1 MKHKYL
7 LGALLC
13 AAVTLAHATND
24 ALDEVVVTAS
34 RSEQHLNQT
43 LQSTSVI
50 TQRDIA
56 ESGAMDLI
64 ALLRNQA
71 GVEITQTGGLGTQSS
86 LYLRGSNSTH
96 TLVLIDGLRV
106 GSATAGGTAIEHL
119 MLDEIE
125 RVEIVRGN
133 VSSLYGSEAIGG
145 VVQIFTKR
153 GTGVPKGSISAAYGT
168 HNTRK
173 LGAAYGGTLN
183 NFSFEL
189 GASKLSS
196 DGVSAINPVI
206 VSGANPDKDGYDNVT
221 VSNRLG
227 YAFNADHRVEWSA
240 FQTQAKTQYDSSW
253 GMPTDTHRSGNRLTQ
268 WQVASHNAFAPN
280 WQSRL
285 TLGQGVDD
293 STNYTNNVKSGLFKT
308 TSDQLGWQNTV
319 AIGEQGVLL
328 LGTERLKQQVKS
340 DTAFSALSRTANSL
354 FAGYSADYGVHQ
366 VQMNVRQDRYSD
378 VGSANSA
385 LLAYGLRV
393 SDTLRLTASTSTA
406 FKAPTFNDMYWP
418 SSFGYQGNP
427 NLKPERAR
435 SVEAGLHY
443 AKDGAHVDATA
454 FGNRISNLIAIN
466 STFTTMENLDEAII
480 EGMEL
485 VYGVKHDAIE
495 VENSITLQTPRNA
508 KTGALLTHRAQT
520 LNTLTVARQFE
531 GGRFGFEW
539 RSSGTREDSN
549 MATLSPITLP
559 AYDVINLSAQW
570 KVTPQ
575 VSLNARVDNLLGQDY
590 MLVHGYNTLGRTL
603 FVGFTAQQ

>member
-1 MKHKYL
+1 MKHNYL

-13 AAVTLAHATND
+13 AITAFAQAENN

-34 RSEQHLNQT
+34 RSEQALNQT

-56 ESGAMDLI
+56 AAGATDVI

-86 LYLRGSNSTH
+86 MYLRGTNSTH

-119 MLDEIE
+119 MLDNIE
-125 RVEIVRGN
+125 RIEIVRGN

-145 VVQIFTKR
+145 VIQIFTKR
-153 GTGVPKGSISAAYGT
+153 GKGEPKGTVGAGYGT

-173 LGAAYGGTLN
+173 LAANYGGVLN
-183 NFSFEL
+183 NFSFAI

-196 DGVSAINPVI
+196 AGVSAINPVI
-206 VSGANPDKDGYDNVT
+206 ASSANPDKDGYENAS

-227 YAFNADHRVEWSA
+227 YAFNAHHKVEWSA
-240 FQTQAKTQYDSSW
+240 LLTQAKSQYDSSS
-253 GMPTDTHRSGNRLTQ
+253 GAASDTRHSNNRLTQ
-268 WQVASHNAFAPN
+268 WQVATHNAFTDR

-293 STNYTNNVKSGLFKT
+293 STNYTNRLKNGMFKT

-319 AIGEQGVLL
+319 ALGEQGVLL
-328 LGTERLKQQVKS
+328 LGAESLKQQVKS
-340 DTAFSALSRTANSL
+340 DTTFSVMSRTANSL

-366 VQMNVRQDRYSD
+366 VQVNVRQDRYSD
-378 VGSANSA
+378 VGGANSA
-385 LLAYGLRV
+385 LLAYGLRI
-393 SDTLRLTASTSTA
+393 SEAMRLTASTSTA

-418 SSFGYQGNP
+418 SSFGYQGNSH
-427 NLKPERAR
+427 LKPERAR
-435 SVEAGLHY
+435 SVEAGMHY
-443 AKDGAHVDATA
+443 AKDGAHVDATL

-466 STFTTMENLDEAII
+466 NTFTTMENLDEAII
-480 EGMEL
+480 EGVEL
-485 VYGVKHDAIE
+485 VYGVRHDTIE
-495 VENSITLQTPRNA
+495 VENALTLQTPRNA
-508 KTGALLTHRAQT
+508 KTGAPLTHRAQT
-520 LNTLTVARQFE
+520 LNTLTVARQFD
-531 GGRFGFEW
+531 GGRIGFEW
-539 RSSGTREDSN
+539 RSSGTREDSD
-549 MATLSPITLP
+549 MATFAPITLP
-559 AYDVINLSAQW
+559 TYDVINLSAHW
-570 KVTPQ
+570 KLTPQ
-575 VSLNARVDNLLGQDY
+575 VDFNARVDNLLGQDY

-603 FVGFTAQQ
+603 FVGLTAHQ

>member
-1 MKHKYL
+1 MKHKYF
-7 LGALLC
+7 LGTLLC
-13 AAVTLAHATND
+13 AAISLAQAANTT
-24 ALDEVVVTAS
+24 LDEVVVTAS
-34 RSEQHLNQT
+34 RSEQALNQT

-50 TQRDIA
+50 SQRDIA
-56 ESGAMDLI
+56 ESGATDLI

-86 LYLRGSNSTH
+86 LYLRGTNSTH

-106 GSATAGGTAIEHL
+106 GSVTAGGTAIEHL
-119 MLDEIE
+119 MLDQIE

-153 GTGVPKGSISAAYGT
+153 GTGAPKGGVSAGYGT

-173 LGAAYGGTLN
+173 LAANYGGVLN
-183 NFSFEL
+183 DFSFEL
-189 GASKLSS
+189 GASTLSS

-206 VSGANPDKDGYDNVT
+206 ASSANPDKDGYKNVT

-227 YAFNADHRVEWSA
+227 YAFNTDHRVEWSA
-240 FQTQAKTQYDSSW
+240 FQTQAKSQYDSSW
-253 GMPTDTHRSGNRLTQ
+253 GGATDTHYAENRLAQ
-268 WQVASHNAFAPN
+268 WQVASHNAFASN

-319 AIGEQGVLL
+319 AMGEQGVLL

-340 DTAFSALSRTANSL
+340 DTVFSAVSRTANSV

-366 VQMNVRQDRYSD
+366 VQVNVRQDRHSD

-393 SDTLRLTASTSTA
+393 SETLRLTASTSTA

-418 SSFGYQGNP
+418 ASFGYQGNP

-435 SVEAGLHY
+435 SVEAGMHY

-454 FGNRISNLIAIN
+454 FGNRISNLIVIN
-466 STFTTMENLDEAII
+466 NTFTTMENLDEAII

-485 VYGVKHDAIE
+485 VYGVKHGVIAIE
-495 VENSITLQTPRNA
+495 NAMTLQTPRNA

-520 LNTLTVARQFE
+520 LNTLTVARQFDS
-531 GGRFGFEW
+531 GSLRVEW

-549 MATLSPITLP
+549 MATFSPITLP

-570 KVTPQ
+570 RVTSH
-575 VSLNARVDNLLGQDY
+575 VSLNARVDNLFGQDY
-590 MLVHGYNTLGRTL
+590 MLAHGYNTLGRTL
-603 FVGFTAQQ
+603 FVGFSAQQ